1 MSNVKKEEKK
11 NQMNLFTKQ
20 KQTHICEKQTCYQW
34 GKQGEGAGEVEKL
47 GYIKIY
53 VYLNIFI
60 NIKYKY
66 INTYK
71 YPYK

>member
-1 MSNVKKEEKK
+1 MKSKLV
-11 NQMNLFTKQ
+11 TS
-20 KQTHICEKQTCYQW
+20 
-34 GKQGEGAGEVEKL
+34 GENRDEGDGEVEKL

-66 INTYK
+66 IKTYK
-71 YPYK
+71 YPYI